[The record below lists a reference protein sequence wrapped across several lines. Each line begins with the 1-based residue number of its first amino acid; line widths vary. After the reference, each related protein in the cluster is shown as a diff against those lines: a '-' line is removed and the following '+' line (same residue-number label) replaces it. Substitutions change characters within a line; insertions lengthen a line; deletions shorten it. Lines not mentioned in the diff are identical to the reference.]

1 MIDGRF
7 VAILADDLIWATRL
21 DRLVRD
27 AGGRP
32 AGLRSLEALD
42 ATLAAPTPPAGV
54 VVDLTSRTYRGL
66 EAVRR
71 ATAAGVPVVAVG
83 QHDDREGR
91 AAARAAGAS
100 DVYAY
105 GRLFASGPRV
115 LGAWV
120 RGLPGQASAT
130 GEPDEGVERGAD
142 NDGSGSERADQDR
155 RGPTPS
161 EASTPLPG
169 SPLPAVAGTGPAADR
184 AAVAGARPAIPPG
197 RYAGRIDAAREALG
211 SAGAAALLVGVGADL
226 RWLTGYD
233 AMNLERLTMLVLP
246 RDGDPTLIVPRL
258 EAPRASRAPAAAAG
272 IVRMVT
278 WEETEDPVGLV
289 PGLVPTSKA
298 RARLLVSDRLWA
310 SFVLRLQ
317 AAFPA
322 VPFGL
327 ASDVLRRLRMAK
339 DADEIALLRAAA
351 HAADRVV
358 LAIAAG
364 RLVGRAE
371 MDVAREVRERL
382 LDEGHEIAA
391 FAIVGSGPN
400 SASPHHEA
408 SPRRIGA
415 GEAVVLDIGGAYEG
429 YGSDTTRTLWVTGA
443 EDARPDAEF
452 ERLYEVLQAAQAAA
466 TAAVRPGTPAE
477 RIDEVGRGVIER
489 GGLGAHFIHRIGHG
503 IGLEEHEDPYLVAG
517 NAEPLEAGYAFSIEP
532 GIYVDGRYGAR
543 IEDIVV
549 CGRDGPDV
557 LNETTR
563 DLLRVR
569 GV

>member
-1 MIDGRF
+1 MIDGRL

-27 AGGRP
+27 AGARP

-54 VVDLTSRTYRGL
+54 VVDLTSRTYPGL

-120 RGLPGQASAT
+120 RGLPGQAS
-130 GEPDEGVERGAD
+130 GGV
-142 NDGSGSERADQDR
+142 
-155 RGPTPS
+155 
-161 EASTPLPG
+161 
-169 SPLPAVAGTGPAADR
+169 
-184 AAVAGARPAIPPG
+184 RPADGGAVMDPRPGIPPE

-211 SAGAAALLVGVGADL
+211 PAGAAALLVGVGADL

-289 PGLVPTSKA
+289 PGLLAASKA
-298 RARLLVSDRLWA
+298 PGRLLVSDRLWA
-310 SFVLRLQ
+310 SFVLRVQ

-364 RLVGRAE
+364 RLVGRPE

-382 LDEGHEIAA
+382 LDEGHETAA

-415 GEAVVLDIGGAYEG
+415 GEPVVLDIGGAYEG
-429 YGSDTTRTLWVTGA
+429 YGSDTTRTLWVAGA
-443 EDARPDAEF
+443 DDAGPDAEF
-452 ERLYEVLQAAQAAA
+452 GRLYEVLQAAQAAA

-477 RIDEVGRGVIER
+477 QIDAVGRGVIER
-489 GGLGAHFIHRIGHG
+489 GGLGPHFIHRIGHG

-517 NAEPLEAGYAFSIEP
+517 NAEPLEAGYAFSVEP
-532 GIYVDGRYGAR
+532 GIYMDGRYGAR

-557 LNETTR
+557 LNEVTR

-569 GV
+569 GI

>member
-1 MIDGRF
+1 VIDPRF

-27 AGGRP
+27 AGARP
-32 AGLRSLEALD
+32 TGLRSLEALD

-54 VVDLTSRTYRGL
+54 VVDLTSRTYPGL

-120 RGLPGQASAT
+120 RGLPGQASAR
-130 GEPDEGVERGAD
+130 GKPDTVVEWGAGP
-142 NDGSGSERADQDR
+142 DGSGVEGVGPDR
-155 RGPTPS
+155 GGQT
-161 EASTPLPG
+161 ASGANRPLPG
-169 SPLPAVAGTGPAADR
+169 PVPAVAGTGPAAGGI
-184 AAVAGARPAIPPG
+184 AGSRPAIPPE
-197 RYAGRIDAAREALG
+197 RYAGRIDAARDALA
-211 SAGAAALLVGVGADL
+211 SAGTAALLVGVGADL

-298 RARLLVSDRLWA
+298 RGRLLVSDRLWA

-364 RLVGRAE
+364 RLVGRPE
-371 MDVAREVRERL
+371 MDVGREVRERL

-415 GEAVVLDIGGAYEG
+415 GEPVVLDIGGAYEG
-429 YGSDTTRTLWVTGA
+429 YGSDTTRTLWVTGTD
-443 EDARPDAEF
+443 DARPDVEF

-532 GIYVDGRYGAR
+532 GIYIDGRYGAR

-549 CGRDGPDV
+549 CGPDGPDV

>member
-1 MIDGRF
+1 MIDGPF
-7 VAILADDLIWATRL
+7 VAILADDLMWATRL

-27 AGGRP
+27 AGARP

-42 ATLAAPTPPAGV
+42 ATLAAPTRPAGV
-54 VVDLTSRTYRGL
+54 VVDLTSRTYQGL
-66 EAVRR
+66 EAVHR
-71 ATAAGVPVVAVG
+71 ASAAGVPVVAVG

-120 RGLPGQASAT
+120 RGLPGQAPAT
-130 GEPDEGVERGAD
+130 PQAD
-142 NDGSGSERADQDR
+142 TLGPLAVAPGTRPGSDAAADSGSRP
-155 RGPTPS
+155 GIPS
-161 EASTPLPG
+161 E
-169 SPLPAVAGTGPAADR
+169 
-184 AAVAGARPAIPPG
+184 

-211 SAGAAALLVGVGADL
+211 SDAAALLVGVGADL

-246 RDGDPTLIVPRL
+246 RDGEPTLIVPRL

-289 PGLVPTSKA
+289 PGLVPVSQA
-298 RARLLVSDRLWA
+298 RGRLLVSDRLWA

-339 DADEIALLRAAA
+339 DADEITLLRSAA

-358 LAIAAG
+358 LAIAGG
-364 RLVGRAE
+364 RLVGRPE
-371 MDVAREVRERL
+371 SDVAREVRERL
-382 LDEGHEIAA
+382 LDEGHEVAA
-391 FAIVGSGPN
+391 FAIVASGPN

-408 SPRRIGA
+408 SSRRIGA
-415 GEAVVLDIGGAYEG
+415 GEPVVLDIGGAYEG
-429 YGSDTTRTLWVTGA
+429 YGSDTTRTLWVTGVD
-443 EDARPDAEF
+443 DAGPDGEF

-477 RIDEVGRGVIER
+477 RIDAVGRGVIER
-489 GGLGAHFIHRIGHG
+489 GGFGPQFIHRIGHG

-517 NAEPLEAGYAFSIEP
+517 NAEPLRAGFAFSVEP
-532 GIYVDGRYGAR
+532 GIYIDGRHGAR

-549 CGRDGPDV
+549 CGEDGPDV
-557 LNETTR
+557 LNEVTR

-569 GV
+569 GA

>member
-27 AGGRP
+27 AGARP
-32 AGLRSLEALD
+32 TGLRSLEALD
-42 ATLAAPTPPAGV
+42 ATLAATTPPAGV
-54 VVDLTSRTYRGL
+54 VVDLTSRTYPGL

-130 GEPDEGVERGAD
+130 GDPDADARGDAD
-142 NDGSGSERADQDR
+142 PDGSGPEMAGQGR
-155 RGPTPS
+155 RVVAPSGPNTP
-161 EASTPLPG
+161 APG
-169 SPLPAVAGTGPAADR
+169 SPIPAATGARPVADG
-184 AAVAGARPAIPPG
+184 AAVAGSRPGIPPE
-197 RYAGRIDAAREALG
+197 RYAGRIDAARVALG
-211 SAGAAALLVGVGADL
+211 PAGSVALLVGVGADL

-258 EAPRASRAPAAAAG
+258 EAPRASLAPAAAAG

-278 WEETEDPVGLV
+278 WEETDDPVALV
-289 PGLVPTSKA
+289 PGLVPTTKA
-298 RARLLVSDRLWA
+298 RGRLLVSDRLWA

-339 DADEIALLRAAA
+339 DADEVALLRAAA

-364 RLVGRAE
+364 RLVGRPE
-371 MDVAREVRERL
+371 TNVAREVRERL

-415 GEAVVLDIGGAYEG
+415 GEPVVLDIGGAYEG

-443 EDARPDAEF
+443 DGAGPDAEF
-452 ERLYEVLQAAQAAA
+452 EHLYEVLQSAQAAA
-466 TAAVRPGTPAE
+466 TAAVRPGTSAE
-477 RIDEVGRGVIER
+477 QIDAVGRGVIER

-517 NAEPLEAGYAFSIEP
+517 NAEPLQAGYAFSIEP
-532 GIYVDGRYGAR
+532 GIYIDGRYGAR

-557 LNETTR
+557 LNEVTR